1 MLVPENR
8 KRLRNIDVIFYSQDV
23 QSKFLMNTFSYFS
36 LNFLKC
42 FKLDI
47 LNFNYNQFFK
57 EVTKIIKIGLTL
69 IGINVI
75 CKVPFY
81 K

>member
-1 MLVPENR
+1 MLVPENT